1 MSLASYS
8 DLKATIADW
17 LHRTDLTAQIPDF
30 ISLAEAK
37 INRNLALPSGEVDAS
52 LVMVPGSRYVALT
65 SDFNTPIALWIE
77 TYLPRRKLIPMIPS
91 ELPVNTALSAQP
103 QYWSVDGS
111 NLAFDC
117 LADQAY
123 SLTLRYAKNY
133 QLSDIVTTNYIL
145 QNYPDIYLYGA
156 LIQSV
161 SYTKDLSNLQTY
173 NAMFEAA
180 MFEAAKDQNK
190 QKAIAPLRTEVMPMR
205 PERFNINRGY

>member
-1 MSLASYS
+1 MAFTSYAE
-8 DLKATIADW
+8 LKTAIADW
-17 LHRTDLTAQIPDF
+17 LHRSDLTSRIPDF

-91 ELPVNTALSAQP
+91 ELPVNTALSAAP
-103 QYWSVDGS
+103 NYWAVDGD

-156 LIQSV
+156 LLQSIPFT
-161 SYTKDLSNLQTY
+161 SDMSNAQTY
-173 NAMFEAA
+173 SSMFEAA
-180 MFEAAKDQNK
+180 MMEASKDQNK
-190 QKAIAPLRTEVMPMR
+190 QKGIAALRTEIAPMR
-205 PERFNINRGY
+205 SERFNINRGY

>member
-1 MSLASYS
+1 MSFGSYS
-8 DLKATIADW
+8 ELKTAISDW
-17 LHRTDLTAQIPDF
+17 LHRTDLTAKIPDF
-30 ISLAEAK
+30 ISLAESK
-37 INRNLALPSGEVDAS
+37 INRNLSLPSGEVDAP

-77 TYLPRRKLIPMIPS
+77 TYLPRRKLIPMIAS
-91 ELPVNTALSAQP
+91 ELPVNTALSSAP
-103 QYWSVDGS
+103 QYWAVDGS

-123 SLTLRYAKNY
+123 TLTLRYAKNY

-156 LIQSV
+156 LLQSTQ
-161 SYTKDLSNLQTY
+161 YTGDMTNVQTY
-173 NAMFEAA
+173 STMFEAA
-180 MFEAAKDQNK
+180 MSEASRDQNR
-190 QKAIAPLRTEVMPMR
+190 QKGIAALRTEIMPMR